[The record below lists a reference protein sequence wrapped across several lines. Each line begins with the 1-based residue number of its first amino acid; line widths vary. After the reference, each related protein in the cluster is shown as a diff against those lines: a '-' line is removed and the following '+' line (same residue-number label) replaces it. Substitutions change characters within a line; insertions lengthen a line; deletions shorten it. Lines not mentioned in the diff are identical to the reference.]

1 MKNRRRAAV
10 LEDLGRRQRR
20 EGLIILAAAIGVFA
34 FAFFQARLPQVSDS
48 HDLAS
53 NVLFVFLINLNII
66 LLVLLVFL
74 VGRNLIKLFYER
86 RRKLLGS
93 HLRFRLVLAFV
104 TISLFP
110 ALLLFLVGVGFM
122 TKSIENWFAAQVEDS
137 LDGSLAV
144 VNTYYDHLAD
154 AALRASQD
162 VAAAVAEEGLT
173 DRRRRRTL
181 QELVEGRRRLFDLE
195 RIDVLIVPR
204 ESLFAGVR
212 PESTAAESTAA
223 EAELVERV
231 LQGGSVRRVRPM
243 GNAEMIYGGA
253 PIVVKDQVV
262 GAVIAS
268 YYIPESVARQST
280 QVANAFR
287 EYRHLKMLKQPIKS
301 NYIITMSLVT
311 LVAVFSA
318 VWIGLFLA
326 KKISVPLQQLAA
338 GTRAVARGHWNQRI
352 EGEGEDEIGTLVAAF
367 NRMTEDLQRSHQEL
381 EARRR
386 SMEILLA
393 NINAGVVAL
402 DRSGVVTTVNRAAE
416 RLLGIEGAT
425 QVGRDYR
432 EVFAATDFNEVRR
445 VARELLPTQPLGV
458 EDASGETQGQ
468 LRLNREGQ
476 SLSLLMTGTTLA
488 DEQGAVRG
496 VVCFFEDV
504 TQIIRVER
512 MEAWRE
518 VACRIAHEIKN
529 PLTPI
534 QLAAERLHRRFAPQ
548 ITNNRE
554 VFDEC
559 VHSVAQ
565 EVEAIKRLVNEFSTF
580 ARLPAADHQPEDLN
594 ALAQETIIL
603 LEAAHREIEFSWRPD
618 KTLPPL
624 ELDREGI
631 KRVLR
636 NLLDNAVAACQ
647 EVANGVPGR
656 IEVTTRYLRPLGIA
670 RLEVADNGCGIP
682 PEVKDRL
689 FEPYFSTKKEG
700 TGLGLAIVATVVAD
714 HQAFIRV
721 RDNQPRGSRFII
733 ELPVRR
739 SELRVAPE
747 AERAA
752 APLNGMGGEGEG
764 ARDGRDNFD
773 RR

>member
-1 MKNRRRAAV
+1 MKNRRREAV
-10 LEDLGRRQRR
+10 LDDLKRRQRW
-20 EGLIILAAAIGVFA
+20 EGVTIVAAAIGVFL

-93 HLRFRLVLAFV
+93 HLRFRLVLSFV

-110 ALLLFLVGVGFM
+110 ALLLFLIGVGFM

-137 LDGSLAV
+137 LEGSLAV
-144 VNTYYDHLAD
+144 VNAYFDHLAD
-154 AALRASQD
+154 EAVRSSVDLAAIAS
-162 VAAAVAEEGLT
+162 ENGLN
-173 DRRRRRTL
+173 DRRRKRAL
-181 QELVEGRRRLFDLE
+181 QDMVEERRRLFNLE
-195 RIDVLIVPR
+195 RIDIWETPR
-204 ESLFAGVR
+204 ELLLSVSR
-212 PESTAAESTAA
+212 PESLLAEKVTAESD
-223 EAELVERV
+223 LVERV
-231 LQGGSVRRVRPM
+231 LNGEPMRHIRPI
-243 GNAEMIYGGA
+243 GDAEVVYGGA
-253 PIVVKDQVV
+253 PITVKGQVV
-262 GAVIAS
+262 GAVITA
-268 YYIPESVARQST
+268 YFVPRSVARQSA
-280 QVANAFR
+280 QVADAFR
-287 EYRHLKMLKQPIKS
+287 EYRHLKILKQPIKS

-352 EGEGEDEIGTLVAAF
+352 EGEGEDEIGTLVASF

-402 DRSGVVTTVNRAAE
+402 DRVGVISTINRAAE
-416 RLLGIEGAT
+416 RLLGIDGQT
-425 QVGRDYR
+425 CIGRDYR
-432 EVFAATDFNEVRR
+432 DVFSSVDFNEVRR
-445 VARELLPTQPLGV
+445 VARELLPTQLLGA
-458 EDASGETQGQ
+458 EDASGEAQGQ

-476 SLSLLMTGTTLA
+476 SLSLLVTGTPLT
-488 DEQGAVRG
+488 DEHGAVQG

-548 ITNNRE
+548 ILRHRE

-580 ARLPAADHQPEDLN
+580 ARLPAADHRPEDLN
-594 ALAQETIIL
+594 ALAQETIAL
-603 LEAAHREIEFSWRPD
+603 LGAAHRDIEFAWHPD
-618 KTLPPL
+618 KSLPLL
-624 ELDREGI
+624 ELDREGM

-636 NLLDNAVAACQ
+636 NLLDNAVAACR
-647 EVANGVPGR
+647 EATNGVPER
-656 IEVTTRYLRPLGIA
+656 IEVTTRYLRSLGIA

-739 SELRVAPE
+739 SELRVTTHTE
-747 AERAA
+747 MAA
-752 APLNGMGGEGEG
+752 MPLNGMGGEG
-764 ARDGRDNFD
+764 
-773 RR
+773 

>member
-1 MKNRRRAAV
+1 MKNRRREAV
-10 LEDLGRRQRR
+10 LDDLKRRQRW
-20 EGLIILAAAIGVFA
+20 EGVTIVAAAIGVFL

-93 HLRFRLVLAFV
+93 HLRFRLVLSFV

-110 ALLLFLVGVGFM
+110 ALLLFLIGVGFM

-137 LDGSLAV
+137 LEGSLAV
-144 VNTYYDHLAD
+144 VNAYFDHLAD
-154 AALRASQD
+154 EAVRSSVDLAAIAS
-162 VAAAVAEEGLT
+162 ENGLN
-173 DRRRRRTL
+173 DRRRKRAL
-181 QELVEGRRRLFDLE
+181 QDMVEERRRLFNLE
-195 RIDVLIVPR
+195 RIDIWETPR
-204 ESLFAGVR
+204 ELLLSVSR
-212 PESTAAESTAA
+212 PESLLAEKVTAESD
-223 EAELVERV
+223 LVERV
-231 LQGGSVRRVRPM
+231 LDGESMRHIRPI
-243 GNAEMIYGGA
+243 GDAEVVYGGA
-253 PIVVKDQVV
+253 PITVKGQVV
-262 GAVIAS
+262 GAVITA
-268 YYIPESVARQST
+268 YFVPRSVARQSA
-280 QVANAFR
+280 QVADAFR
-287 EYRHLKMLKQPIKS
+287 EYRHLKILKQPIKS

-352 EGEGEDEIGTLVAAF
+352 EGEGEDEIGTLVASF

-402 DRSGVVTTVNRAAE
+402 DRVGVISTINRAAE
-416 RLLGIEGAT
+416 RLLGIDGQT
-425 QVGRDYR
+425 CIGRDYR
-432 EVFAATDFNEVRR
+432 DVFSSVDFNEVRR
-445 VARELLPTQPLGV
+445 VARELLPTQLLGA
-458 EDASGETQGQ
+458 EDASGEAQGQ

-476 SLSLLMTGTTLA
+476 SLSLLVTGTPLT
-488 DEQGAVRG
+488 DEHGAVQG

-548 ITNNRE
+548 ILRHRE

-580 ARLPAADHQPEDLN
+580 ARLPAADHRPEDLN
-594 ALAQETIIL
+594 ALAQETIAL
-603 LEAAHREIEFSWRPD
+603 LGAAHRDIEFAWHPD
-618 KTLPPL
+618 KSLPLL
-624 ELDREGI
+624 ELDREGM

-636 NLLDNAVAACQ
+636 NLLDNAVAACR
-647 EVANGVPGR
+647 EATNGVPER
-656 IEVTTRYLRPLGIA
+656 IEVTTRYLRSLGIA

-739 SELRVAPE
+739 SELRVTTHTE
-747 AERAA
+747 MAA
-752 APLNGMGGEGEG
+752 MPLNGMGGEG
-764 ARDGRDNFD
+764 
-773 RR
+773 

>member
-1 MKNRRRAAV
+1 MKNRRREAV
-10 LEDLGRRQRR
+10 LDDLKRRQRW
-20 EGLIILAAAIGVFA
+20 EGVTIVAAAIGVFL

-93 HLRFRLVLAFV
+93 HLRFRLVLSFV

-110 ALLLFLVGVGFM
+110 ALLLFLIGVGFM

-137 LDGSLAV
+137 LEGSLAV
-144 VNTYYDHLAD
+144 VNAYFDHLAD
-154 AALRASQD
+154 EAVRSSVDLAAIAS
-162 VAAAVAEEGLT
+162 ENGLN
-173 DRRRRRTL
+173 DRRRKRAL
-181 QELVEGRRRLFDLE
+181 QDMVEERRRLFNLE
-195 RIDVLIVPR
+195 RIDIWETPR
-204 ESLFAGVR
+204 ELLLSVSR
-212 PESTAAESTAA
+212 PESLLAEKVTAESD
-223 EAELVERV
+223 LVERV
-231 LQGGSVRRVRPM
+231 LNGESMRHIRPI
-243 GNAEMIYGGA
+243 GDAEVVYGGA
-253 PIVVKDQVV
+253 PITVKGQVV
-262 GAVIAS
+262 GAVITA
-268 YYIPESVARQST
+268 YFVPRSVARQSA
-280 QVANAFR
+280 QVADAFR
-287 EYRHLKMLKQPIKS
+287 EYRHLKILKQPIKS

-352 EGEGEDEIGTLVAAF
+352 EGEGEDEIGTLVASF

-402 DRSGVVTTVNRAAE
+402 DRVGVISTINRAAE
-416 RLLGIEGAT
+416 RLLGIDGQT
-425 QVGRDYR
+425 CIGRDYR
-432 EVFAATDFNEVRR
+432 DVFSSVDFNEVRR
-445 VARELLPTQPLGV
+445 VARELLPTQLLGA
-458 EDASGETQGQ
+458 EDASGEAQGQ

-476 SLSLLMTGTTLA
+476 SLSLLVTGTPLT
-488 DEQGAVRG
+488 DEHGAVQG

-548 ITNNRE
+548 ILRHRE

-580 ARLPAADHQPEDLN
+580 ARLPAADHRPEDLN
-594 ALAQETIIL
+594 ALAQETIAL
-603 LEAAHREIEFSWRPD
+603 LGAAHRDIEFAWHPD
-618 KTLPPL
+618 KSLPLL
-624 ELDREGI
+624 ELDREGM

-636 NLLDNAVAACQ
+636 NLLDNAVAACR
-647 EVANGVPGR
+647 EATNGVPER
-656 IEVTTRYLRPLGIA
+656 IEVTTRYLRSLGIA

-739 SELRVAPE
+739 SELRVTTHTE
-747 AERAA
+747 MAA
-752 APLNGMGGEGEG
+752 MPLNGMGGEG
-764 ARDGRDNFD
+764 
-773 RR
+773 

>member
-1 MKNRRRAAV
+1 MKNRRRVAV
-10 LEDLGRRQRR
+10 LEDQQRRQRW
-20 EGLIILAAAIGVFA
+20 EGVLILAAAIGVFI

-53 NVLFVFLINLNII
+53 NVLFVLLINLNII

-110 ALLLFLVGVGFM
+110 ALLLFLIGVGFM

-137 LDGSLAV
+137 LEGSLAI
-144 VNTYYDHLAD
+144 VNSYYDHLAD
-154 AALRASQD
+154 EALRASTD
-162 VAAAVAEEGLT
+162 LAAQAAETGLI
-173 DRRRRRTL
+173 DRRRRRSL
-181 QELVEGRRRLFDLE
+181 QDLVEERRRWVDLE
-195 RIDVLIVPR
+195 RVDIISASHDSTPPD
-204 ESLFAGVR
+204 SLLAVAR
-212 PESTAAESTAA
+212 PGSSVAERSAP
-223 EAELVERV
+223 EAELIERILNGERV
-231 LQGGSVRRVRPM
+231 RRIRTL
-243 GNAEMIYGGA
+243 GDAEIVYGGA
-253 PIVVKDQVV
+253 PITVKDQTV
-262 GAVIAS
+262 GAVIAA
-268 YYIPESVARQST
+268 YYIPGSVAQQSS
-280 QVANAFR
+280 QVADAFR
-287 EYRHLKMLKQPIKS
+287 EYRHLKILKQPIKS

-338 GTRAVARGHWNQRI
+338 GTRAVARGHWHHRI
-352 EGEGEDEIGTLVAAF
+352 EGEGEDEVGTLVAAF

-402 DRSGVVTTVNRAAE
+402 NRSGLVTTVNRAAE
-416 RLLGIEGAT
+416 RLLGIDPLSSI
-425 QVGRDYR
+425 GRDHR
-432 EVFAATDFNEVRR
+432 ELFAATEFNEVRR
-445 VARELLPTQPLGV
+445 VTRDLLSIQPPDM
-458 EDASGETQGQ
+458 ESASGESQGQ

-476 SLSLLMTGTTLA
+476 SLSLLVTGTTLT
-488 DEQGAVRG
+488 DDHGEIQG

-504 TQIIRVER
+504 TQIVRVER

-548 ITNNRE
+548 IGEHRV

-559 VHSVAQ
+559 VRSIAQ

-580 ARLPAADHQPEDLN
+580 ARLPAADHRPEDLN
-594 ALAQETIIL
+594 VLAQETIAL
-603 LEAAHREIEFSWRPD
+603 FATAHRDLEFAWHAD
-618 KTLPPL
+618 KALPL
-624 ELDREGI
+624 LDLDREGM

-636 NLLDNAVAACQ
+636 NLLDNAVAACR
-647 EVANGVPGR
+647 ETANGVPGR
-656 IEVTTRYLRPLGIA
+656 IEITTRYLRSLGIA

-700 TGLGLAIVATVVAD
+700 TGLGLAIVATVIAD

-739 SELRVAPE
+739 SELRVA
-747 AERAA
+747 ASTDASA
-752 APLNGMGGEGEG
+752 LPLNGVGGEG
-764 ARDGRDNFD
+764 
-773 RR
+773 

>member
-1 MKNRRRAAV
+1 MKNRRREAV
-10 LEDLGRRQRR
+10 LDDLKRRQRW
-20 EGLIILAAAIGVFA
+20 EGVTIVAAAIGVFL

-93 HLRFRLVLAFV
+93 HLRFRLVLSFV

-110 ALLLFLVGVGFM
+110 ALLLFLIGVGFM

-137 LDGSLAV
+137 LEGSLAV
-144 VNTYYDHLAD
+144 VNAYFDHLAD
-154 AALRASQD
+154 EAVRSSVDLAAIAS
-162 VAAAVAEEGLT
+162 ENGLN
-173 DRRRRRTL
+173 DRRRKRAL
-181 QELVEGRRRLFDLE
+181 QDMVEERRRLFNLE
-195 RIDVLIVPR
+195 RIDIWETPR
-204 ESLFAGVR
+204 ELLLSVSR
-212 PESTAAESTAA
+212 PESLLAEKVTAESD
-223 EAELVERV
+223 LVERV
-231 LQGGSVRRVRPM
+231 LNGESMRHIRPI
-243 GNAEMIYGGA
+243 GDAEVVYGGA
-253 PIVVKDQVV
+253 PITVKGQVV
-262 GAVIAS
+262 GAVITA
-268 YYIPESVARQST
+268 YYVPRSVARQSA
-280 QVANAFR
+280 QVADAFR
-287 EYRHLKMLKQPIKS
+287 EYRHLKILKQPIKS

-352 EGEGEDEIGTLVAAF
+352 EGEGEDEIGTLVASF

-402 DRSGVVTTVNRAAE
+402 DRVGVISTINRAAE
-416 RLLGIEGAT
+416 RLLGIDGQT
-425 QVGRDYR
+425 CIGRDYR
-432 EVFAATDFNEVRR
+432 DVFSSVDFNEVRR
-445 VARELLPTQPLGV
+445 VARELLPTQLLGA
-458 EDASGETQGQ
+458 EDASGEAQGQ

-476 SLSLLMTGTTLA
+476 SLSLLVTGTPLT
-488 DEQGAVRG
+488 DEHGAVQG

-548 ITNNRE
+548 ILRHRE

-580 ARLPAADHQPEDLN
+580 ARLPAADHRPEDLN
-594 ALAQETIIL
+594 ALAQETIAL
-603 LEAAHREIEFSWRPD
+603 LGAAHRDIEFAWHPD
-618 KTLPPL
+618 KSLPLL
-624 ELDREGI
+624 ELDREGM

-636 NLLDNAVAACQ
+636 NLLDNAVAACR
-647 EVANGVPGR
+647 EATNGVPER
-656 IEVTTRYLRPLGIA
+656 IEVTTRYLRSLGIA

-739 SELRVAPE
+739 SELRVTTHTE
-747 AERAA
+747 MAA
-752 APLNGMGGEGEG
+752 MPLNGMGGEG
-764 ARDGRDNFD
+764 
-773 RR
+773 

>member
-1 MKNRRRAAV
+1 MKNRRREAL
-10 LEDLGRRQRR
+10 LEGRKRRQRW
-20 EGLIILAAAIGVFA
+20 EGVIIVAAAVGVFL
-34 FAFFQARLPQVSDS
+34 FAFFQARLPQVSDN

-93 HLRFRLVLAFV
+93 HLRFRLVLSFV

-110 ALLLFLVGVGFM
+110 AVLLFLIGVGFM

-137 LDGSLAV
+137 LEGSLAV
-144 VNTYYDHLAD
+144 VNTYFDHLAD
-154 AALRASQD
+154 EAWRSSMDL
-162 VAAAVAEEGLT
+162 AAAASESGLN
-173 DRRRRRTL
+173 DRKRKRAL
-181 QELVEGRRRLFDLE
+181 QDLVEERRRLFELE
-195 RIDVLIVPR
+195 RIDVWETTR
-204 ESLFAGVR
+204 EPFLTATR
-212 PESTAAESTAA
+212 PESLIAESMIA
-223 EAELVERV
+223 EPDLVERV
-231 LQGGSVRRVRPM
+231 LGGEQLRRVRPM
-243 GNAEMIYGGA
+243 GDAEVVYGGA
-253 PIVVKDQVV
+253 PISVKGQVV
-262 GAVIAS
+262 GAVIAA
-268 YYIPESVARQST
+268 YYVPGSVARQSA
-280 QVANAFR
+280 QVADAFR
-287 EYRHLKMLKQPIKS
+287 EYRHLKILKQPIKS

-326 KKISVPLQQLAA
+326 KKISVPLQQLAV

-367 NRMTEDLQRSHQEL
+367 NHMTEDLQRSHQEL

-402 DRSGVVTTVNRAAE
+402 DRIGVITTVNRAAE
-416 RLLGIEGAT
+416 RLLGIDGQT
-425 QVGRDYR
+425 CIGRDYR
-432 EVFAATDFNEVRR
+432 DVFASADLNEVRR
-445 VARELLPTQPLGV
+445 VARELLPTQLLSLEDTLG
-458 EDASGETQGQ
+458 EAQGQ
-468 LRLNREGQ
+468 FKLSREGQ
-476 SLSLLMTGTTLA
+476 SLSLLMTGTTLT
-488 DEQGAVRG
+488 DEQGVVQG

-548 ITNNRE
+548 IMNNRE
-554 VFDEC
+554 VFDDC
-559 VHSVAQ
+559 VHSIAQ

-580 ARLPAADHQPEDLN
+580 ARLPAADHRPEDLN
-594 ALAQETIIL
+594 ALAQETIAL
-603 LEAAHREIEFSWRPD
+603 LEAAHRDIEFAWRPD
-618 KTLPPL
+618 KTLPLL

-636 NLLDNAVAACQ
+636 NLLDNGVAACR
-647 EVANGVPGR
+647 EVANGVPAR

-682 PEVKDRL
+682 PEIKDRL

-739 SELRVAPE
+739 SELRASARTE
-747 AERAA
+747 MATM
-752 APLNGMGGEGEG
+752 PLNGMGGEGQGE
-764 ARDGRDNFD
+764 ADGRNNSH
-773 RR
+773 R

>member
-1 MKNRRRAAV
+1 MKNRRREAV
-10 LEDLGRRQRR
+10 LDDLKRRQRW
-20 EGLIILAAAIGVFA
+20 EGVTIVAAAIGVFL

-93 HLRFRLVLAFV
+93 HLRFRLVLSFV

-110 ALLLFLVGVGFM
+110 ALLLFLIGVGFM

-137 LDGSLAV
+137 LEGSLAV
-144 VNTYYDHLAD
+144 VNAYFDHLAD
-154 AALRASQD
+154 EAVRSSVDLAAIAS
-162 VAAAVAEEGLT
+162 ENGLN
-173 DRRRRRTL
+173 DRRRKRAL
-181 QELVEGRRRLFDLE
+181 QDMVEERRRLFNLE
-195 RIDVLIVPR
+195 RIDIWETPR
-204 ESLFAGVR
+204 ELLLSVSR
-212 PESTAAESTAA
+212 PESLLAEKVTAESD
-223 EAELVERV
+223 LVERV
-231 LQGGSVRRVRPM
+231 LNGESMRHIRPI
-243 GNAEMIYGGA
+243 GDAEVVYGGA
-253 PIVVKDQVV
+253 PITVKGQVV
-262 GAVIAS
+262 GAVITA
-268 YYIPESVARQST
+268 YFVPRSVARQSA
-280 QVANAFR
+280 QVADAFR
-287 EYRHLKMLKQPIKS
+287 EYRHLKILKQPIKS

-352 EGEGEDEIGTLVAAF
+352 EGEGEDEIGTLVASF

-402 DRSGVVTTVNRAAE
+402 DRVGVISTINRAAE
-416 RLLGIEGAT
+416 RLLGIDGQT
-425 QVGRDYR
+425 CIGRDYR
-432 EVFAATDFNEVRR
+432 DVFSSVDFNEVRR
-445 VARELLPTQPLGV
+445 VARELLPTQLLGA
-458 EDASGETQGQ
+458 EDASGEAQGQ

-476 SLSLLMTGTTLA
+476 SLSLLVTGTPLT
-488 DEQGAVRG
+488 DEHGAVQG

-548 ITNNRE
+548 ISRNRE

-580 ARLPAADHQPEDLN
+580 ARLPAADHRPEDLN
-594 ALAQETIIL
+594 ALAQETIAL
-603 LEAAHREIEFSWRPD
+603 LGAAHRDIEFAWHPD
-618 KTLPPL
+618 KSLPLL
-624 ELDREGI
+624 ELDREGM

-636 NLLDNAVAACQ
+636 NLLDNAVAACR
-647 EVANGVPGR
+647 EATNGVPER
-656 IEVTTRYLRPLGIA
+656 IEVTTRYLRSLGIA

-739 SELRVAPE
+739 SELRVTTHTE
-747 AERAA
+747 MAA
-752 APLNGMGGEGEG
+752 MPLNGMGGEG
-764 ARDGRDNFD
+764 
-773 RR
+773 

>member
-1 MKNRRRAAV
+1 MKNRRREAV
-10 LEDLGRRQRR
+10 LDDLKRRQRW
-20 EGLIILAAAIGVFA
+20 EGVTIVAAAIGVFL

-93 HLRFRLVLAFV
+93 HLRFRLVLSFV

-110 ALLLFLVGVGFM
+110 ALLLFLIGVGFM

-137 LDGSLAV
+137 LEGSLAV
-144 VNTYYDHLAD
+144 VNAYFDHLAD
-154 AALRASQD
+154 EAVRSSVDLAAIAS
-162 VAAAVAEEGLT
+162 ENGLN
-173 DRRRRRTL
+173 DRRRKRAL
-181 QELVEGRRRLFDLE
+181 QDMVEERRRLFNLE
-195 RIDVLIVPR
+195 RIDIWETPR
-204 ESLFAGVR
+204 ELLLSVSR
-212 PESTAAESTAA
+212 PESLLAEKVTAESD
-223 EAELVERV
+223 LVERV
-231 LQGGSVRRVRPM
+231 LNGEPMRHIRPI
-243 GNAEMIYGGA
+243 GDAEVVYGGA
-253 PIVVKDQVV
+253 PITVKGQVV
-262 GAVIAS
+262 GAVITA
-268 YYIPESVARQST
+268 YYVSGSVARQSA
-280 QVANAFR
+280 QVADAFR
-287 EYRHLKMLKQPIKS
+287 EYRHLKILKQPIKS

-352 EGEGEDEIGTLVAAF
+352 EGEGEDEIGTLVASF

-402 DRSGVVTTVNRAAE
+402 DRVGVISTINRAAE
-416 RLLGIEGAT
+416 RLLGIDGQT
-425 QVGRDYR
+425 CIGRDYR
-432 EVFAATDFNEVRR
+432 DVFSSVDFNEVRR
-445 VARELLPTQPLGV
+445 VARELLPTQLLGA
-458 EDASGETQGQ
+458 EDASGEAQGQ

-476 SLSLLMTGTTLA
+476 SLSLLVTGTPLT
-488 DEQGAVRG
+488 DEHGAVQG

-548 ITNNRE
+548 ILRHRE

-580 ARLPAADHQPEDLN
+580 ARLPAADHRPEDLN
-594 ALAQETIIL
+594 ALAQETIAL
-603 LEAAHREIEFSWRPD
+603 LGAAHRDIEFAWHPD
-618 KTLPPL
+618 KSLPLL
-624 ELDREGI
+624 ELDREGM

-636 NLLDNAVAACQ
+636 NLLDNAVAACR
-647 EVANGVPGR
+647 EATNGVPER
-656 IEVTTRYLRPLGIA
+656 IEVTTRYLRSLGIA

-739 SELRVAPE
+739 SELRVTTH
-747 AERAA
+747 AEMAA
-752 APLNGMGGEGEG
+752 MPLNGMGGEG
-764 ARDGRDNFD
+764 
-773 RR
+773 